1 MEGFEVLEVPE
12 QQVASIRRTV
22 PTAELPG
29 FFAEAFH
36 AVVAAVEAGGGAV
49 AGPPFGRYRSM
60 PTETVDVEAGFPVE
74 GWDGDG
80 GEVTVGT
87 RPGGRAVVGVHV
99 GPYDT
104 MAETY
109 DALRSWCAEQGLSLA
124 TEMWEEYTS
133 PPEGDPSTWRTRI
146 VWPVGA

>member
-1 MEGFEVLEVPE
+1 MGEFEIVDVQE
-12 QQVASIRRTV
+12 QKVASVRRTV
-22 PTAELPG
+22 PTAELPA
-29 FFAEAFH
+29 FFAEAFE
-36 AVVAAVEAGGGAV
+36 AVAAAVDAGGGAIT
-49 AGPPFGRYRSM
+49 GPPFGRYRSM

-74 GWDGDG
+74 GWDGSS
-80 GEVTVGT
+80 GEVNTGV

-109 DALRSWCAEQGLSLA
+109 ERLQAWCAEEGVTLA

-146 VWPVGA
+146 VWNTRS